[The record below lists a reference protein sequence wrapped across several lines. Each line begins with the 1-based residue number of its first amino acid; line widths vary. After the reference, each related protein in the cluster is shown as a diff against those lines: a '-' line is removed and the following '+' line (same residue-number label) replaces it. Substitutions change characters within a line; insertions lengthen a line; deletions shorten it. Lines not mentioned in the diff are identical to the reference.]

1 MSPTQFVELLQFIK
15 KNNSW
20 GADMYDICQVRNRRA
35 IKYVDASFDSR
46 DGSIW
51 RIAFRQIIGHKEI
64 SFRVDTQED
73 VDKIYQF
80 LNEPWVKERSVVIDE
95 QG

>member
-1 MSPTQFVELLQFIK
+1 MSPTKYAELLQFIK
-15 KNNSW
+15 ENNSW

-51 RIAFRQIIGHKEI
+51 RITFRQIVGHKDI
-64 SFRVDTQED
+64 VFLMDTPED
-73 VDKIYQF
+73 VDKVYQF
-80 LNEPWVKERSVVIDE
+80 LNEPMSDE
-95 QG
+95 V